1 MTTPLRPCGRER
13 CRLCNPR
20 PIHDESRLS
29 LAVGLVGIALA
40 LFFVVVLLPG
50 LAG

>member
-1 MTTPLRPCGRER
+1 MTRQPHVSRRYLPPAEP
-13 CRLCNPR
+13 PR
-20 PIHDESRLS
+20 ESRLS